1 MESILI
7 TGTSSGIGRATALH
21 LDKLGYKVFAGVRKD
36 EDAKAL
42 KREAS
47 ENLVPL
53 MIDMNDTGSMENAF
67 IQVSAF
73 AGSEGLAGLMNNA
86 AIPMSGPLEYFSPD
100 QLQKGLQANL
110 LGHIRMIQLFLPLI
124 RKKKGRIINIGSIG
138 GIFPAPFTAP
148 YSASKAA
155 MHTLTHALRRELL
168 PEGIHVVLIIPGNIK
183 TPIWKKVKDGTK
195 AASPAA
201 EARYGSALESME
213 KLTKKMSSQ
222 GSPPESVVKVV
233 EKALTLKRPKP
244 VYIVGTDAKLQNI
257 ATVVFPIRW
266 IDRLFLFALGIR
278 IQGLKD

>member
-1 MESILI
+1 MKSVLI
-7 TGTSSGIGRATALH
+7 TGTSTGIGRATALH

-53 MIDMNDTGSMENAF
+53 MIDMNDTDSMENAF
-67 IQVSAF
+67 KQVSAF

-86 AIPMSGPLEYFSPD
+86 AIPMGGPLEFFNPD

-155 MHTLTHALRRELL
+155 MHALTHALRRELL

-183 TPIWKKVKDGTK
+183 TSIWKKVQDGTK
-195 AASPAA
+195 PASPAV

-213 KLTKKMSSQ
+213 KLTKKMGSQ
-222 GSPPESVVKVV
+222 GIPPERVAKIV
-233 EKALTLKRPKP
+233 EKALTRKRPKP
-244 VYIVGTDAKLQNI
+244 TYIVGTDAKLQSI
-257 ATVVFPIRW
+257 AAAVLPNRW

-278 IQGLKD
+278 ASVRK

>member
-7 TGTSSGIGRATALH
+7 TGTSTGIGRATALH

-53 MIDMNDTGSMENAF
+53 MIDMNDTNSMENAF
-67 IQVSAF
+67 KQVSAF
-73 AGSEGLAGLMNNA
+73 ADSEGLAGLMNNA
-86 AIPMSGPLEYFSPD
+86 AIPMGGPLEFFNPD

-155 MHTLTHALRRELL
+155 MHALTHALRRELL

-183 TPIWKKVKDGTK
+183 TSIWKKVQDGTK
-195 AASPAA
+195 AASPAV
-201 EARYGSALESME
+201 EALYGSALESME

-222 GSPPESVVKVV
+222 GIPPESVAKVV
-233 EKALTLKRPKP
+233 EKALTLKCPKP
-244 VYIVGTDAKLQNI
+244 TYIVGTDAKLQNI
-257 ATVVFPIRW
+257 AAVVLPNRW
-266 IDRLFLFALGIR
+266 IDRLFLFALRIR
-278 IQGLKD
+278 SSARK

>member
-7 TGTSSGIGRATALH
+7 TGTSTGIGRATTLH
-21 LDKLGYKVFAGVRKD
+21 LDKLGYRVFAGVRKD
-36 EDAKAL
+36 EDAEAL

-53 MIDMNDTGSMENAF
+53 MIDMNDTDSMENAF
-67 IQVSAF
+67 NQVSAL

-86 AIPMSGPLEYFSPD
+86 AIPMGGPLEFFNPD
-100 QLQKGLQANL
+100 QLQKGLQVNL

-138 GIFPAPFTAP
+138 GLFPAPFTAP
-148 YSASKAA
+148 YSSSKAA

-183 TPIWKKVKDGTK
+183 TAIWKKAQDSTK
-195 AASPAA
+195 AASPAV
-201 EARYGSALESME
+201 EALYGSALESME
-213 KLTKKMSSQ
+213 KLTKKMGSQ
-222 GSPPESVVKVV
+222 GIPPERVAKVV

-244 VYIVGTDAKLQNI
+244 TYIVGTDAKLQNI
-257 ATVVFPIRW
+257 AAVVLPNRW

-278 IQGLKD
+278 SSVRK

>member
-7 TGTSSGIGRATALH
+7 TGTSTGIGRATALH

-53 MIDMNDTGSMENAF
+53 MIDMNDTDSMENAF
-67 IQVSAF
+67 KQVSAF

-86 AIPMSGPLEYFSPD
+86 AIPMGGPLEFFNPD
-100 QLQKGLQANL
+100 QLQKGLQVNL

-155 MHTLTHALRRELL
+155 MHALTHALRRELL

-183 TPIWKKVKDGTK
+183 TSIWEKVQDGTK
-195 AASPAA
+195 PASPVV

-222 GSPPESVVKVV
+222 GIPPESVAKVV

-244 VYIVGTDAKLQNI
+244 TYIVGTDAKLQNI
-257 ATVVFPIRW
+257 AAVVLPNRW

-278 IQGLKD
+278 SSVRK

>member
-7 TGTSSGIGRATALH
+7 TGTSTGIGRATALH

-53 MIDMNDTGSMENAF
+53 MIDMNDTDSMENAF
-67 IQVSAF
+67 KQVSAF

-86 AIPMSGPLEYFSPD
+86 AIPMGGPLEFFNPD

-155 MHTLTHALRRELL
+155 MHALTHALRRELL

-183 TPIWKKVKDGTK
+183 TSIWEKVQDGTK
-195 AASPAA
+195 PASPVV

-222 GSPPESVVKVV
+222 GIPPESVAKVV

-244 VYIVGTDAKLQNI
+244 TYIVGTDAKLQNI
-257 ATVVFPIRW
+257 AAVVLPNRW

-278 IQGLKD
+278 SSVRK

>member
-7 TGTSSGIGRATALH
+7 TGTSTGIGRATALH
-21 LDKLGYKVFAGVRKD
+21 LDKRGYKVFAGVRKD
-36 EDAKAL
+36 EDGKAL

-53 MIDMNDTGSMENAF
+53 MIDMNDTDSMENAF
-67 IQVSAF
+67 KQVSTF

-86 AIPMSGPLEYFSPD
+86 AIPMGGPLEFFDPD
-100 QLQKGLQANL
+100 QLQKGLQVNL

-155 MHTLTHALRRELL
+155 MHALTHALRRELL

-183 TPIWKKVKDGTK
+183 TSIWKKVQDSTK
-195 AASPAA
+195 AASPAV

-222 GSPPESVVKVV
+222 GIPPESVAKVV

-244 VYIVGTDAKLQNI
+244 TYIVGTDAKLQKI
-257 ATVVFPIRW
+257 AAVVLPNRW

-278 IQGLKD
+278 SSVRK